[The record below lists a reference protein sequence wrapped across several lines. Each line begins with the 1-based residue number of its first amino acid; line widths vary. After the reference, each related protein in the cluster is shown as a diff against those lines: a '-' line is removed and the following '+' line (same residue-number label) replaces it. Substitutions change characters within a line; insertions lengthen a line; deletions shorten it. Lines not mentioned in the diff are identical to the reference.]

1 MQYNEYKY
9 VIELDRVPYA
19 VALLESMYG
28 NTDPYAHGT
37 VNSLYYDTLA
47 MAFFQQCTTG
57 NEIKS
62 KYRVRWYDG
71 GLYQAQI
78 KEKDLYGIGK
88 VKAKLGLPV
97 GTPISAL
104 PQFWHDLPFGEG
116 DAAAQ
121 TILARARRIG
131 PLFPVAHV
139 RYHRRRYRS
148 FDFRM
153 NIDTNIEV
161 RSNPLHPVGVVTE
174 VRIPLAVLEIK
185 TKQDRP
191 ILPFLAALSLRQDS
205 FSKYGLGMQLVFR
218 EADAL
223 NKYLV
228 VPGVQ

>member
-62 KYRVRWYDG
+62 KD
-71 GLYQAQI
+71 I
-78 KEKDLYGIGK
+78 YGIGK